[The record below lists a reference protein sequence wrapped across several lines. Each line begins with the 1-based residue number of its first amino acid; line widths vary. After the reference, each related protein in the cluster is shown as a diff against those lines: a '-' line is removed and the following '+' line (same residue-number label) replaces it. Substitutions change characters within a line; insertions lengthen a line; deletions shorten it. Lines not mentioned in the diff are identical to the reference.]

1 MRTTILG
8 AVTALLLSTVFV
20 SCGGKGGGST
30 TPEASLVVT
39 TTPANGKNLAAA
51 PGPTFPLIVQIT
63 SVMPP
68 KGVTISINATID
80 GSTAAAYYTFSG
92 SSTTAI
98 NNYVITDTPS
108 QQTCLVTITVTSN
121 TLSTNVWTGSY
132 TYAMK

>member
-51 PGPTFPLIVQIT
+51 PGPT
-63 SVMPP
+63 
-68 KGVTISINATID
+68 
-80 GSTAAAYYTFSG
+80 
-92 SSTTAI
+92 
-98 NNYVITDTPS
+98 
-108 QQTCLVTITVTSN
+108 
-121 TLSTNVWTGSY
+121 
-132 TYAMK
+132 YAP